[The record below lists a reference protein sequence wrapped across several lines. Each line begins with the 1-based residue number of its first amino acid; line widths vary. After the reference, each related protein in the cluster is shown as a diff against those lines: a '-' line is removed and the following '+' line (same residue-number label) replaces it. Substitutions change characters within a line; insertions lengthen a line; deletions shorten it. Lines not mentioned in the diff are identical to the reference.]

1 MAKRWTFKE
10 CKTLKEVVEAKAGAL
25 YTKRGDPRKTFP
37 QSFWEDVSVSMEMLG
52 HRDRSASSV
61 RKKFNS
67 LGYTIQGSLN
77 YQDPNV
83 EKVHVVSP
91 APGAV
96 RSVLSA
102 WGSLELLTDFS
113 KNIQMSEGDTVTLKF
128 IGTLNGTAI
137 VRRMV
142 K

>member
-10 CKTLKEVVEAKAGAL
+10 CKALKEIVEAKAGAL

-37 QSFWEDVSVSMEMLG
+37 ESFWEDVSVSMEMLG

-77 YQDPNV
+77 YEDPNV
-83 EKVHVVSP
+83 EKSVSNSRDP
-91 APGAV
+91 HADEAD
-96 RSVLSA
+96 
-102 WGSLELLTDFS
+102 LTAFS